1 MALEEKE
8 LINNYLILGAERALQ
23 LRDQQREIRARG
35 GITEGNTIYGDDEQI
50 REFDQIERDFQRDK
64 PIRAADLLEMGEYG
78 ADEADLQQVTSG
90 RIESLA
96 QVDQSGIGDDNR
108 DAKKYR
114 GARRDNLPQKIGV
127 WMETPSGKKIYV
139 AGQNEPNSRV
149 DQELREATIL
159 QELGLASPPREQIPY
174 QTNKK
179 GQRRRNFGTVLKDG
193 NDEVVKETLKR
204 VKKARPSG
212 QLQNPEDVI
221 SVDKFPTAKRKGYRG
236 IGPNGP
242 QEMSKTSNVPMRG
255 QIGTGSAYQ
264 RLVDGINSGEVEATP
279 ENLRLL
285 DRMLESGDPQTA
297 NRNATYAGREAVQ
310 ENYPVTKESLLR
322 REATRQQ
329 TEARLRQEA
338 ASAEAKYGRPGST
351 REVIGETV
359 MSDEAWKSKSQ
370 KEIPTLPVVSKVDS
384 ISDQQVYQMVNEAGD
399 VVGYGNGA
407 RFIES
412 PNKANPLQNLN
423 VPPNQQGLI
432 NFITENLQYN
442 EGGGLKD
449 ATITTATQDFTD
461 IARQLTKNRF
471 GAGVEKIPSGI
482 NSIAEAQTF
491 VDRLI
496 ERGLKQATPFSR
508 YNPEDPSNPIKVP
521 RTETPTVSDL
531 MSTMNV
537 DRSTQGRLANA
548 LYQMALSEGID
559 INQEGKQR
567 YGARQGSY
575 QPVYNPE
582 GFSETVDLDAQ
593 SRGEVG
599 KTIPGRQ
606 NITFDSPAGVFYD
619 GVDAAYIPNSQ
630 RKKID
635 GENINIQ
642 AALRQ
647 LKDPDARSPFIGAVA
662 REPQPKERY
671 RKGFGQDVSIEK
683 GYTDLERSMAKGKRK
698 YNQSRV
704 DKNIQLAREVEERF
718 NRGEEDRAV
727 RRVMSQADSSL
738 ADERFARDNAEDYA
752 NYDRSRNQMLD
763 SIREGKSLPGR
774 QSGDDGFR
782 VSAEPTRP
790 APTRERPSGMISY
803 NNQDPMIAAQAR
815 RIGMSPKQPIQ
826 EAPTPSIAPTPGD
839 ITGNQQAPMVDAG
852 QGNQFREVAPDLGQ
866 LKQIDASQ
874 TKRYGDFSQEAV
886 PPILAEGR
894 RRKRSSARPY
904 SETKEQGPNFA
915 PPQGP
920 QIDRSPRTREQRID
934 QIKNIGR
941 RMAPG
946 YSPYTRGAYGGAAA
960 AAGLTGLAALI
971 GGERDQRE
979 QEQYS

>member
-1 MALEEKE
+1 MTLEFTENILIRNTE
-8 LINNYLILGAERALQ
+8 RLLDERANQRINNAL
-23 LRDQQREIRARG
+23 G
-35 GITEGNTIYGDDEQI
+35 GIEEGNTLFIDDEVIQAI
-50 REFDQIERDFQRDK
+50 DQREREFQKDF
-64 PIRAADLLEMGEYG
+64 PTSEADLLAMGEYG
-78 ADEADLQQVTSG
+78 GNEADLQQVSAG

-96 QVDQSGIGDDNR
+96 AKDQSGIGDNE
-108 DAKKYR
+108 R
-114 GARRDNLPQKIGV
+114 GSKVFDRARRDLLPQKIGAFV
-127 WMETPSGKKIYV
+127 ETPSGKEIFVTGENAPNERV
-139 AGQNEPNSRV
+139 AP
-149 DQELREATIL
+149 ELREATII
-159 QELGLASPPREQIPY
+159 QELGLSKAEKAEVPY
-174 QTNKK
+174 QTNKQ
-179 GQRRRNFGTVLKDG
+179 GQRRRNFGRVLKDNNG
-193 NDEVVKETLKR
+193 EVVKERLKR
-204 VKKARPSG
+204 VKQARPSG

-221 SVDKFPTAKRKGYRG
+221 SVDKFETAKRKSYRG
-236 IGPNGP
+236 IADDGPT
-242 QEMSKTSNVPMRG
+242 ELRRTENVPMQG
-255 QIGTGSAYQ
+255 QIGNGSAYQ
-264 RLVDGINSGEVEATP
+264 RLEAAINSGEVEATP

-285 DRMLESGDPQTA
+285 DRMLESADPRA
-297 NRNATYAGREAVQ
+297 ARRNARFNAREAVE

-329 TEARLRQEA
+329 TESRLRQEA
-338 ASAEAKYGRPGST
+338 AAAEAKFGRPGST
-351 REVIGETV
+351 NEVIGETV

-370 KEIPTLPVVSKVDS
+370 KEIPILPVQAASDV
-384 ISDQQVYQMVNEAGD
+384 ISNQQVYQMVNEAGD

-412 PNKANPLQNLN
+412 PNKADELQNLN
-423 VPPNQQGLI
+423 IPTNKQNLV
-432 NFITENLQYN
+432 NFITENLQYDD
-442 EGGGLKD
+442 GGALKPQI
-449 ATITTATQDFTD
+449 ITTATQDFTD
-461 IARQLTKNRF
+461 IARGLSESRF
-471 GAGVEKIPSGI
+471 GAGVANIPTGI
-482 NSIAEAQTF
+482 QSFAEAQTF
-491 VDRLI
+491 VDKLI
-496 ERGLKQATPFSR
+496 ARGLKEGTSFSR
-508 YNPEDPSNPIKVP
+508 FNEADPSNPIKVP
-521 RTETPTVSDL
+521 KTETPTVSDL

-537 DRSTQGRLANA
+537 DRSTQGRLATA

-567 YGARQGSY
+567 YATRQGSY
-575 QPVYNPE
+575 QPVFNPE
-582 GFSETVDLDAQ
+582 GYSETVDLDAR
-593 SRGEVG
+593 SRGELG

-662 REPQPKERY
+662 RQPQPKEQF
-671 RKGFGQDVSIEK
+671 RKGFGKDVTIEQ
-683 GYTDLERSMAKGKRK
+683 GYRDLEKSMAKGKRK
-698 YNQSRV
+698 YNQARV
-704 DKNIQLAREVEERF
+704 DSNIRRAQEVESRF

-727 RRVMSQADSSL
+727 RGIMQRADSVL

-752 NYDRSRNQMLD
+752 NYDRSRNQMLE

-782 VSAEPTRP
+782 VTVEPTKSG
-790 APTRERPSGMISY
+790 PTQLPVTVTRRSAST
-803 NNQDPMIAAQAR
+803 DPMIAAQAR
-815 RIGMSPKQPIQ
+815 RIGMSTKQPIQ
-826 EAPTPSIAPTPGD
+826 QAPTPSIAPTPGD
-839 ITGNQQAPMVDAG
+839 ITGNQSAPMIDAG

-866 LKQIDASQ
+866 IKQINDSQ
-874 TKRYGDFSQEAV
+874 TKRFGDFSQEAV
-886 PPILAEGR
+886 SPVLAEGR

-904 SETKEQGPNFA
+904 SETREQGPKSA

-920 QIDRSPRTREQRID
+920 QIDRSQRTREQRID

-960 AAGLTGLAALI
+960 AAGLTGLATLI

-979 QEQYS
+979 QEQY

>member
-1 MALEEKE
+1 MAIEDKE
-8 LINNYLILGAERALQ
+8 LANNYLILGAERALQ
-23 LRDQQREIRARG
+23 LRDQQRAIRARG
-35 GITEGNTIYGDDEQI
+35 GITEGNTIYNDDEQI

-78 ADEADLQQVTSG
+78 ADEADLQQVSSG
-90 RIESLA
+90 RIESMA

-108 DAKKYR
+108 DARKFR

-127 WMETPSGKKIYV
+127 WMTTPKGKKIYV
-139 AGQNEPNSRV
+139 TGQNEPNSRV
-149 DQELREATIL
+149 DPELREATIL

-212 QLQNPEDVI
+212 QLQNPEDII
-221 SVDKFPTAKRKGYRG
+221 SVDKFPTARRKGYRG
-236 IGPNGP
+236 IGPSGP

-285 DRMLESGDPQTA
+285 DRMLEAGDPQTA
-297 NRNATYAGREAVQ
+297 KRNATYAGREAVQ

-338 ASAEAKYGRPGST
+338 AAAEAKYGRPGST

-370 KEIPTLPVVSKVDS
+370 KEIPNLPVQAAADV
-384 ISDQQVYQMVNEAGD
+384 ISNQQVYQMVNEAGD

-412 PNKANPLQNLN
+412 PNKADGLQNLN
-423 VPPNQQGLI
+423 VPTNKQNLV
-432 NFITENLQYN
+432 NFITENLQHDDA
-442 EGGGLKD
+442 GALKPQI
-449 ATITTATQDFTD
+449 ITTATQDFTD
-461 IARQLTKNRF
+461 IARGLSEKRF
-471 GAGVEKIPSGI
+471 GAGVANIPTGI
-482 NSIAEAQTF
+482 QSIAEAQTF
-491 VDRLI
+491 VDKLI
-496 ERGLKQATPFSR
+496 ARGLKEGTPFSR
-508 YNPEDPSNPIKVP
+508 YNAADPSNPIKVP

-537 DRSTQGRLANA
+537 DRSTQGRLATA
-548 LYQMALSEGID
+548 LYQMALAEGID
-559 INQEGKQR
+559 VNQEGKQR
-567 YGARQGSY
+567 YATRQGSY

-582 GFSETVDLDAQ
+582 GYSETVDLDAR
-593 SRGEVG
+593 SRGEKG

-642 AALRQ
+642 AALRE

-662 REPQPKERY
+662 RQPQPKEQF
-671 RKGFGQDVSIEK
+671 RKGFDKDVTIEQ
-683 GYTDLERSMAKGKRK
+683 GYRDLEKSMAKGKRK
-698 YNQSRV
+698 YSQARV
-704 DKNIQLAREVEERF
+704 DSNIQRARAVEERF

-763 SIREGKSLPGR
+763 SIREGNSLPGR

-782 VSAEPTRP
+782 VSTEPTRFGP
-790 APTRERPSGMISY
+790 TQLPGTVTNRAPST
-803 NNQDPMIAAQAR
+803 DPMIAAQAR

-852 QGNQFREVAPDLGQ
+852 QGNQFRELAPDLEQ
-866 LKQIDASQ
+866 LKRIDASQ

-886 PPILAEGR
+886 SPVLAEGR

-904 SETKEQGPNFA
+904 SETKEQGPSFA

-934 QIKNIGR
+934 QFKNIGR

-946 YSPYTRGAYGGAAA
+946 YSPYTRGAYGGAAV
-960 AAGLTGLAALI
+960 AAGLAGLAALI

-979 QEQYS
+979 QEQYQ